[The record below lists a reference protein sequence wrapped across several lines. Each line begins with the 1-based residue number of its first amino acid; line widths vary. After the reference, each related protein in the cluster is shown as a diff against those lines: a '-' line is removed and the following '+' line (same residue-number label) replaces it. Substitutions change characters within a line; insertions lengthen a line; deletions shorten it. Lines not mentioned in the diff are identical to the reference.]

1 MLFIIIL
8 MSRQI
13 LPSRMALQ
21 VQKAKIVSAKK
32 GHELLKKKS
41 DALKAHFRKILVE
54 ILQVKKSMGKDFS
67 DAMLALASANYAA
80 GEFSRNVV
88 DQVKE
93 RANVKLNVATDN
105 IAGVHLPK
113 FKIREMEEEASFDSV
128 PLGLTAGGQQIKNCR
143 EKFRVLLDLLVK
155 IAGLQTSFLT
165 LDECIKITN
174 RRVNAL
180 EYVVIPRVQ
189 GFISYIQKEL
199 DEIDREDFF
208 RLKRTTDKK
217 KKKKIAQF
225 EQKEK
230 EAEQKAREAKENEN
244 ASAQSES
251 ILDDNK
257 DEDIVV

>member
-1 MLFIIIL
+1 
-8 MSRQI
+8 
-13 LPSRMALQ
+13 MALMA
-21 VQKAKIVSAKK
+21 QKAKIISAKK

-41 DALKAHFRKILVE
+41 DALKAHFRKILIE

-67 DAMLALASANYAA
+67 DAMLSLASANYAA

-93 RANVKLNVATDN
+93 RANVKLNLASDN

-143 EKFRVLLDLLVK
+143 EKFRVLLELLVK
-155 IAGLQTSFLT
+155 IAGLQTSFIT
-165 LDECIKITN
+165 LDESIKVTN

-217 KKKKIAQF
+217 KKKKLAAIY
-225 EQKEK
+225 QKEK
-230 EAEQKAREAKENEN
+230 EAEAQSKENKQN
-244 ASAQSES
+244 ADQQEPVAES
-251 ILDDNK
+251 ILDDNA